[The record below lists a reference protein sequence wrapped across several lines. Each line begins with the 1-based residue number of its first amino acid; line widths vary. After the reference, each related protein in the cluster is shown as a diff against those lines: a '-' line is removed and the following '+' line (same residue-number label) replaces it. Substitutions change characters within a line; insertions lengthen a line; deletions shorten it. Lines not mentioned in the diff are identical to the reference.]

1 MNTRMS
7 TETYDALKMERL
19 KHYLESNAE
28 RGKPRYFEV
37 YVDNLKAV
45 DKTNDPADFD
55 DYAMY
60 MTEDTR
66 IVRVLIYSAS
76 ENSPRNDKF
85 VFTMKDPK
93 AEKEL
98 LQKQELSGLEVQEK
112 ITSAIAV
119 ERDRIEL
126 ERLREQL
133 AEKTKLLEEAEEYG
147 EQMQEQITEL
157 RSAKSGLKEIRF
169 GQIASV
175 AIEEALKRNPSWMKK
190 VPLLGTLSGLL
201 SDGDEQPSA
210 DQSGDNDTGGSASFT
225 KSKNTAD
232 EIPLSDG
239 DKNRLHFIKSMET
252 FFTEPQYEEL
262 IEIIQGLAANPD
274 QVEIVHQLLYP
285 AKNS

>member
-1 MNTRMS
+1 MSTKMS

-28 RGKPRYFEV
+28 RDKPRYFEI

-45 DKTNDPADFD
+45 DKTNDPAGFD
-55 DYAMY
+55 DYTMY

-66 IVRVLIYSAS
+66 MVRVLIYSTS
-76 ENSPRNDKF
+76 ETSPRNDKF
-85 VFTMKDPK
+85 IFTIKDPK
-93 AEKEL
+93 AEREL

-112 ITSAIAV
+112 ITSAITL

-133 AEKTKLLEEAEEYG
+133 AEKTKLLEEAELYH
-147 EQMQEQITEL
+147 EQLEEEITKL
-157 RSAKSGLKEIRF
+157 RSPKSGLKEIRF

-175 AIEEALKRNPSWMKK
+175 AIEETLKRNPSWMQK

-201 SDGDEQPSA
+201 SDGEEHSPAEQP
-210 DQSGDNDTGGSASFT
+210 GDNDTAGSASFT
-225 KSKNTAD
+225 KAK
-232 EIPLSDG
+232 SDG
-239 DKNRLHFIKSMET
+239 IGSAFSDADKNRLHFMKSMES
-252 FFTEPQYEEL
+252 FFTEPQYERV
-262 IEIIQGLAANPD
+262 IEIIQGLAANTEH
-274 QVEIVHQLLYP
+274 VETVHQLLYP